1 MKKYVEAPSSPP
13 EQTEHK
19 QGKPSLAAQL
29 VTASGMIALILCVLF
44 MAAPMTRLAG
54 TPVSARIPAG
64 SILVKAGSWLP
75 GNLHIA
81 SDAYGNRIGTG
92 NVEFLLLMAVAFG
105 IYGVCVLLTQLF
117 LPRSTRRGILALIWL
132 GAIVAGLIFLLTPAL
147 LSHDIFVYA
156 GYGRLIDAYHAN
168 PYFVP
173 LSAHRHD
180 PIYPLD
186 DWGIYTAA
194 YGPLWMVVCSIVS
207 FVAGSHPLRYILLFR
222 LLGLFAHLVNIQL
235 VFLILRKMERSPRTV
250 ILGTMLYAWN
260 PLVLLESSQ
269 GAHNDIFMITFI
281 LLGIF
286 FLVRAEKVTAMRW
299 RSAILP
305 IGAFTLAAL
314 VKYTTIPLIV
324 LAIIMLVF
332 AALRTDTTG
341 SLRVREMIVR
351 HWKSALL
358 VGLTGCIT
366 SGIVFFAFYS
376 PFFFG
381 HSFQAIVGSF
391 TNPLSSYGSH
401 KSILDA
407 IVLQLKKSSSPLHT
421 RYYPLL
427 SRLSSL
433 KLWDLINII
442 TLAGGIIIGAIWLW
456 RKPTTRTFVLASLLT
471 LGAFLLVAPWF
482 LPWYVTWLVALAAV
496 SLPVSRSPVTRAL
509 VAFALTFSASTFI
522 LYLYNGY
529 PPYNIWNFL
538 SCLYTF
544 GPPVVAFFI
553 ALLPWPWLSR
563 PVIVDA

>member
-1 MKKYVEAPSSPP
+1 MEKYVEAPPSPP
-13 EQTEHK
+13 ERTE
-19 QGKPSLAAQL
+19 QEQEKPSFAAQL
-29 VTASGMIALILCVLF
+29 VALSGMVALILCALF

-54 TPVSARIPAG
+54 TPVSALIPGG

-81 SDAYGNRIGTG
+81 PDAYSNQIGTG
-92 NVEFLLLMAVAFG
+92 NVEFLLLMAVALG
-105 IYGVCVLLTQLF
+105 VYGVCALLMQLF
-117 LPRSTRRGILALIWL
+117 LRRSSQRGILALIWL

-147 LSHDIFVYA
+147 LSHDVFVYA
-156 GYGRLIDAYHAN
+156 GYGRLIDAYRAN

-173 LSAHRHD
+173 FSAHRHD

-186 DWGIYTAA
+186 DWGTYTAA

-207 FVAGSHPLRYILLFR
+207 FVAGAHPLRYILLFR

-235 VFLILRKMERSPRTV
+235 VFLILRKMERSPRMV

-286 FLVRAEKVTAMRW
+286 LLVQAEKETTMRW

-305 IGAFTLAAL
+305 IVALTLATL

-332 AALRTDTTG
+332 RALRADTTG
-341 SLRVREMIVR
+341 SLKARDMIAR
-351 HWKSALL
+351 RWKPALL

-366 SGIVFFAFYS
+366 SGIVILAFYG

-381 HSFQAIVGSF
+381 HSLHTIMQSF
-391 TNPLSSYGSH
+391 TSPPSSRMAH
-401 KSILDA
+401 KSIMDGFVQQL
-407 IVLQLKKSSSPLHT
+407 LQHPAPPNSV
-421 RYYPLL
+421 L
-427 SRLSSL
+427 SRLSHP
-433 KLWDLINII
+433 KVWDIINIAI
-442 TLAGGIIIGAIWLW
+442 LAGGIIIGAIWLW

-496 SLPVSRSPVTRAL
+496 CLPVSRSPVARAL
-509 VAFALTFSASTFI
+509 VAFALTFSVSVFT

-529 PPYNIWNFL
+529 PPYNIWNLL

-553 ALLPWPWLSR
+553 ALLPWPWISR